1 MERIWIIFALMVMLA
16 LACIRVGYHFGRI
29 AEFNKWSNGFY
40 EEFKKKFT
48 ERLTVAFQK
57 KVEERAMALYEK
69 MIEEKEKQDESIGS
83 N

>member
-1 MERIWIIFALMVMLA
+1 MEKTWIILALMVVLA
-16 LACIRVGYHFGRI
+16 LACIRVGYYFGRI

-48 ERLTVAFQK
+48 ERLTAAFQE

-69 MIEEKEKQDESIGS
+69 MIEEKEKQDESTRS
-83 N
+83 S